1 MIRTALKPAWLAL
14 LALLVVVVVAF
25 YQLGMWQLGVSSNKA
40 SREQAAAQAA
50 RPTEP
55 LADVLAPHQ
64 AFPDRGAGLS
74 VATEGEY
81 VPSLQFLVPDRV
93 LEGEQGYWVLT
104 PLRTEVSGNPA
115 LLPVM
120 RGFVTDPAQADVPP
134 TTPVSIE
141 GTLTPSESP
150 VGGDHPEGQRGAI
163 DTADLANEWGEPI
176 YNAFVFL
183 VEEDPAVTSAEVVR
197 VPPPVFGE
205 SGIVW
210 RNVGYGLQ
218 WFVFAAFAVYMYYR
232 FLRDATRQQ
241 ADQGDDDQGDDDPAK
256 PHTPPHSRSDSPPP
270 RPTLAGTAP
279 TREGD
284 PS

>member
-218 WFVFAAFAVYMYYR
+218 WFVFAAFAVYMYVR
-232 FLRDATRQQ
+232 FLHDATQRDRQRERERE
-241 ADQGDDDQGDDDPAK
+241 ANAIPENTPDPEPA
-256 PHTPPHSRSDSPPP
+256 
-270 RPTLAGTAP
+270 
-279 TREGD
+279 REGD
-284 PS
+284 PA